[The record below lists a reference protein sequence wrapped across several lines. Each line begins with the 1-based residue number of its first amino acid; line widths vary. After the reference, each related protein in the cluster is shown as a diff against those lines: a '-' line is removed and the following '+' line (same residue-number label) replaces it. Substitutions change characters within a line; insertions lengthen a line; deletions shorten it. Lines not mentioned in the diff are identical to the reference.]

1 MSAERVRLED
11 LLGRLTQRYAHHS
24 LKKAPRG
31 KAGARHRVRK
41 DDLQRTTAR
50 VFARLQ
56 SIKSR

>member
-1 MSAERVRLED
+1 MNERVRLED
-11 LLGRLTQRYAHHS
+11 LLSRLTQRYARLS
-24 LKKAPRG
+24 LKKTPRG
-31 KAGARHRVRK
+31 KAGSKQRIRK